1 MSDVGVFSEST
12 APVLVLNQRRTHF
25 KHNRC
30 IVSTFFGCFE
40 YALLI
45 VCRPCKETRHI
56 NYSQKKGYV
65 SGNRNIRSFVSYELQ
80 IAEINFSND

>member
-1 MSDVGVFSEST
+1 MYFRDQTHLVNLDKHLTLWFGLTLDPVVFGRKVSDVGVFSEST

-45 VCRPCKETRHI
+45 VCRPCK
-56 NYSQKKGYV
+56 
-65 SGNRNIRSFVSYELQ
+65 
-80 IAEINFSND
+80 